1 MISMI
6 KRNSCGKALDIAR
19 MARDMLGGEFNLF
32 LSTSC
37 NLTGK
42 RLFMITLLNW
52 TFLSRFTAPTGNGI
66 SDEYHVIRH
75 VMNLESVNTYEG
87 NFKFKTYKRSSW
99 FFAVRCVHFF
109 IILVGWENTA
119 SNKLVSRVLS
129 VDEERTLRTRLRP
142 DVALTVKGALATT
155 TARDAYFRFVNCLCH
170 FYRSMAIICNQAL
183 NHDRCNIFPGL
194 SFNMTN
200 NTFVN
205 SLSKNNVEAQIE
217 FTSKVME
224 RAS

>member
-19 MARDMLGGEFNLF
+19 MARDMLGGEFNCSYQRFVTL
-32 LSTSC
+32 LRNEC
-37 NLTGK
+37 LW
-42 RLFMITLLNW
+42 LLNW
-52 TFLSRFTAPTGNGI
+52 TFLSHFMAPTGNGI

-87 NFKFKTYKRSSW
+87 NFKFKTYKRTSW

-119 SNKLVSRVLS
+119 SSKLVSRVLS
-129 VDEERTLRTRLRP
+129 VDEERTLGTRLRP

-155 TARDAYFRFVNCLCH
+155 TARDAYFPSVNCLCH
-170 FYRSMAIICNQAL
+170 FYRLMATICNQAL
-183 NHDRCNIFPGL
+183 SHDRCNIFPGL
-194 SFNMTN
+194 SFNMAN

-205 SLSKNNVEAQIE
+205 SLSKSNVEAQIE
-217 FTSKVME
+217 FTLKVTE